1 VLRVEHFWLIWS
13 DFLFSWQLFPFQSLF
28 LLIVE
33 LFDDSGKLQNLMVDR
48 IHLIFILEQVV
59 LMDVLDLE
67 FVVLSTACLDTVAV
81 IENL

>member
-1 VLRVEHFWLIWS
+1 
-13 DFLFSWQLFPFQSLF
+13 
-28 LLIVE
+28 
-33 LFDDSGKLQNLMVDR
+33 MVNR

-67 FVVLSTACLDTVAV
+67 FVVLSAACLDAVAV

>member
-1 VLRVEHFWLIWS
+1 M
-13 DFLFSWQLFPFQSLF
+13 
-28 LLIVE
+28 E

-67 FVVLSTACLDTVAV
+67 FVVLSAASLDAVAV